1 MLGTDLAFW
10 FSTQDTKTKLVFLA
24 VMLSTIAICGLICW
38 LQDERKKNKKKN
50 MLDIIIEEIET
61 IK

>member
-50 MLDIIIEEIET
+50 II
-61 IK
+61 